1 MESGE
6 SKELKTLYIEEE
18 LSQHGE
24 WLCDVLMEAIDRRK
38 LKRTEELYNSISYD
52 TFHKGEN
59 PGLKVSFF
67 RYGRM
72 FEIAGNRKN
81 RHTVDTNRDVW
92 GMKQNRN
99 GMKKNTQW
107 YAKNMFGGLNR
118 LISRVM
124 YGLSDRE
131 IERLKGILENR
142 KLSSHGGN

>member
-24 WLCDVLMEAIDRRK
+24 WLCDVLMEAIDKRK
-38 LKRTEELYNSISYD
+38 LIQTRGLRDSFKQTA
-52 TFHKGEN
+52 FHKGEN
-59 PGLKVSFF
+59 PGLRVSFF
-67 RYGRM
+67 SYGRAL
-72 FEIAGNRKN
+72 EIAGNRKN

-99 GMKKNTQW
+99 RMKKNTQW

>member
-1 MESGE
+1 MVSEE
-6 SKELKTLYIEEE
+6 SKELKQLYIEEE

-24 WLCDVLMEAIDRRK
+24 WLCDMLMEAIDKRRLVQTRG
-38 LKRTEELYNSISYD
+38 LKDSIKQ
-52 TFHKGEN
+52 TAFHQGEN

-67 RYGRM
+67 SYGRA
-72 FEIAGNRKN
+72 FEIAGNKKN
-81 RHTVDTNRDVW
+81 RHTVDTNREVW
-92 GMKQNRN
+92 GMKQNRRA
-99 GMKKNTQW
+99 MKKNTQW

-142 KLSSHGGN
+142 KMNGNG

>member
-1 MESGE
+1 MVSEE
-6 SKELKTLYIEEE
+6 SKELKQLYIEEE

-24 WLCDVLMEAIDRRK
+24 WLCDMLMEAIDKRRLVQTRG
-38 LKRTEELYNSISYD
+38 LKDSIKQ
-52 TFHKGEN
+52 TAFHKGEN

-67 RYGRM
+67 SYGRA
-72 FEIAGNRKN
+72 FEIAGNKKN
-81 RHTVDTNRDVW
+81 RHTVDTNREVW
-92 GMKQNRN
+92 GMKKNRRA
-99 GMKKNTQW
+99 MKKNTQW

-142 KLSSHGGN
+142 KMNGNG